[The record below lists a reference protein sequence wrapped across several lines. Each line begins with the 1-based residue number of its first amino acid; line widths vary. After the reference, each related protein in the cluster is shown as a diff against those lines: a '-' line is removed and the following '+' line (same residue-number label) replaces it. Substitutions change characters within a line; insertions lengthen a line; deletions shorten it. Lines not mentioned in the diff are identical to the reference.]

1 MKKSLLRGANLPTL
15 ISIQQ
20 SQESLTAS
28 SPPTSPPKT
37 LPRPELTSRI
47 QIVKTRDDTIAGGVP
62 DKDLHVAILNTA
74 RRPSS
79 PQGRSRN
86 IVDHLETMSPLEH
99 LLRGLPAESAESAL
113 TGQLLQPHYF

>member
-1 MKKSLLRGANLPTL
+1 M
-15 ISIQQ
+15 
-20 SQESLTAS
+20 
-28 SPPTSPPKT
+28 
-37 LPRPELTSRI
+37 
-47 QIVKTRDDTIAGGVP
+47 KTRDDTIAGVVP

-86 IVDHLETMSPLEH
+86 IVDHLETKSPLEH